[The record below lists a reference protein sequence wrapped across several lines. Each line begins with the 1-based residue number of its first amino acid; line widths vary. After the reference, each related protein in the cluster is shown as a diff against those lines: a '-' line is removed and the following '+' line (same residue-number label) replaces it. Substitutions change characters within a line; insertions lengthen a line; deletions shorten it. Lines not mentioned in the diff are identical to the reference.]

1 MDFSDILI
9 GLWNKIS
16 KPIPNILLGL
26 VILFLS
32 PLDWETRWVG
42 WIFIALAVAGIL
54 ECLWKFI
61 KEKYMQWKETRNLIK
76 KLEELQPSELNFLK
90 ILLSHNKRTFDRDD
104 IRMLLDSPQQNNIS
118 KKIPDERFIEILFDS
133 TKSIVHRLDELF
145 IVSQLMGIDRKRMY
159 ARSPFTNNYTY
170 QVYGWYWDILKK
182 QHKDIFNKGE
192 LYFRDFE

>member
-54 ECLWKFI
+54 EYVGTFI
-61 KEKYMQWKETRNLIK
+61 KERYKQRKENRNLIK
-76 KLEELQPSELNFLK
+76 KLAELRPYELDFLK
-90 ILLSHNKRTFDRDD
+90 VLLSHNQRTFDRYDV
-104 IRMLLDSPQQNNIS
+104 IILLDHPQQNNIS
-118 KKIPDERFIEILFDS
+118 EEQIFDEEFMKILFDS
-133 TKSIVHRLDELF
+133 PKSIIYRLDDLS
-145 IVSQLMGIDRKRMY
+145 IVSQSMG
-159 ARSPFTNNYTY
+159 RSGLRASSLFINNHSY
-170 QVYGWYWDILKK
+170 QIYGWYWDILKK

>member
-1 MDFSDILI
+1 MDFPDILL

-42 WIFIALAVAGIL
+42 WIFIALAVGRIL
-54 ECLWKFI
+54 EYIGIFI
-61 KEKYMQWKETRNLIK
+61 KEQYKQRKENRNLIK
-76 KLEELQPSELNFLK
+76 KLKELQANELTFLK
-90 ILLSHNKRTFDRDD
+90 VLLSHNQRTFDRDN

-145 IVSQLMGIDRKRMY
+145 IVSQSTSIDRGRMY

-170 QVYGWYWDILKK
+170 QVYEWYWDILKK
-182 QHKDIFNKGE
+182 QHKDIFNKRE